1 MNRDFLKNRLFLGAI
16 LVGAVCVLSA
26 EIPMAEAQQSKKVGQ
41 LNFQV
46 PEDWPVE
53 KRGGVLAPIP
63 TEEYVSLKFKEIEQE
78 FQAVQEKFSGD
89 FGALESRL
97 KDIEKSLV
105 AIEAVS
111 SQEGAP
117 EGDAPGI
124 RADLELVKSELA
136 RLDRKIT
143 NKIQEIKAELETVLP
158 EIESIKEKD
167 DDLQSQLYRL
177 EEKIDYLQE
186 ESRTGS
192 Y

>member
-186 ESRTGS
+186 ESRTG
-192 Y
+192 